1 MSLLLVS
8 KNRDL
13 SQFREAL
20 LELEPDLDVEIW
32 PAIEK
37 PERVQFAVAWN
48 QPKHLFG
55 TFPNLKAVSSL
66 GAGVDHLIQDESIS
80 EEVKLTRIS
89 GGTLAVQMSDY
100 VLAALLSIVTRMREY
115 EHAGEWEPLE
125 KRTRETVAIGVL
137 GLGSIGE
144 RAARLISELGFR
156 VLGLSKSKKE
166 VQGIETYS
174 SDQMDSFLSEINVL
188 INLLPLTPETDGILN
203 LEHFKKMKK
212 PGFLIHAGRG
222 EHLVNEDLIYAIDTG
237 LIEHAWLDAFEE
249 EPLPSSHPF
258 WSRQQITV
266 TPHIAGVSQPGETAV
281 QILENYKRLISGMEL
296 TNTVDREKGY

>member
-13 SQFREAL
+13 SPFRKAL

-55 TFPNLKAVSSL
+55 KFPNLKAVSSL
-66 GAGVDHLIQDESIS
+66 GAGVDHLIEDESIP
-80 EEVKLTRIS
+80 EDVKLTRIS
-89 GGTLAVQMSDY
+89 GGTLAIQMSDY
-100 VLAALLSIVTRMREY
+100 VLAAVLSIVTRMREY
-115 EHAGEWEPLE
+115 EHAEDWEPLE
-125 KRTRETVAIGVL
+125 KRTREALTIGIL

-144 RAARLISELGFR
+144 KTARLLSQIGFR
-156 VLGLSKSKKE
+156 VLGLSRSKKE
-166 VQGIETYS
+166 VQGIKTYS
-174 SDQMDSFLSEINVL
+174 SNQMDDFLPEVNVL
-188 INLLPLTPETDGILN
+188 VNLLPLTPETDGILN
-203 LEHFKKMKK
+203 LTNFKMMKN
-212 PGFLIHAGRG
+212 PAFLIHAGRG

-258 WSRQQITV
+258 WARKEITV
-266 TPHIAGVSQPGETAV
+266 TPHIAGVSQPEETAV
-281 QILENYKRLISGMEL
+281 EILENYKRLISGMEL